1 MPVSTRPLHFV
12 FKIGNRFK
20 TMDFFT
26 NILGMKILRHEE
38 FEEGCDA
45 QCNGPYSGKWSKT
58 MTGNKRMSILVKDF

>member
-1 MPVSTRPLHFV
+1 
-12 FKIGNRFK
+12 
-20 TMDFFT
+20 MDFFT